1 VRTEEEEEK
10 KEVVYMVV
18 EIKEALKEEADMVE
32 AAAADMAEED
42 TVVDMM
48 VEFQEGETK
57 EVAVVE
63 ENMAVNVVEGLKEE
77 ENKEVRKVEA
87 GTVEEELAVELEAV
101 D

>member
-1 VRTEEEEEK
+1 
-10 KEVVYMVV
+10 MVV
-18 EIKEALKEEADMVE
+18 EIKEGLKEAADMVE
-32 AAAADMAEED
+32 VAAADMVEED

-63 ENMAVNVVEGLKEE
+63 ENMAVNVAEGLKEE

-87 GTVEEELAVELEAV
+87 EMVEEELAVELEAV